1 MGKDLSQAVPET
13 HVAEIVHHGEKL
25 ILPEGMTIQKAIDL
39 LFRRA
44 EYLETDVAINEK
56 FDVFPFDGAF
66 GLSQVIIERYG
77 WAQGVPIQQMFG
89 SKKPEVYKVAI
100 SPTEKVDVPWG
111 RFELPNIKGYLETG
125 LDQQHGRAVF
135 TLSAVVKR
143 KYEPT
148 IRGLFDELRAW
159 LREHSLYRGKAIK
172 IRFRDDDG
180 EPVWMPEV
188 TFMDVSESY
197 PEKLLLNDDLSASL
211 NANLFT
217 PISRVDDCLQN
228 GIKVK
233 RGVLMAGKYGTGKT
247 LAATVAAHLA
257 EKHEVTYVYTPRAE
271 ELGDAIAFAKQYQ
284 SPACVVFC
292 EDIDRTVQGER
303 QHHHGVDDQ
312 PPGECEPGDAQARQ
326 AGRHHQHRAAE
337 RQDRRKA
344 GPLVW
349 HRRDGQACQAVR
361 VGHAAEGSCGPGYLR
376 RSHSALSGDHDHADR
391 VA

>member
-89 SKKPEVYKVAI
+89 QKKPEVYKVAI

-271 ELGDAIAFAKQYQ
+271 ELGDG
-284 SPACVVFC
+284 S
-292 EDIDRTVQGER
+292 
-303 QHHHGVDDQ
+303 
-312 PPGECEPGDAQARQ
+312 
-326 AGRHHQHRAAE
+326 HRA
-337 RQDRRKA
+337 
-344 GPLVW
+344 G
-349 HRRDGQACQAVR
+349 
-361 VGHAAEGSCGPGYLR
+361 
-376 RSHSALSGDHDHADR
+376 
-391 VA
+391 